1 MNHLGGATKRAGDAT
16 FLRRVNKSAVLE
28 LIREQGPM
36 SRSEIAR
43 RLRLSPATITRIVNV
58 LLENGLVLEGA
69 PVLSRYGRRPIL
81 LEFNPRA
88 SLIIG
93 VYVHQNMVAALSDL
107 NGEILE
113 RRVLPSVAGEE
124 GVERLIALIKELH
137 QISKRIGPP
146 VRGVGIGA
154 PSIVTFEQG
163 TVVWAPTLGWR
174 NLPLKCRLE
183 QALGLPVFVENEVNL
198 IALGESWRGAG
209 RGVRNLICI
218 SLGAGIGAGIIL
230 NGQLYRGS
238 HDAAG
243 EVGYMIANQNC
254 LGRVYDTYGC
264 LESLAGSMS
273 IVQRAATRLA
283 EGEPSLLMQQAGR
296 DGPQLTAEMVLSAA
310 RQNDYLAQ
318 SALNE
323 TLDYLSIAI
332 ANLVCVLDPDRIVI
346 SGDLAEFGDLFIEP
360 IRSRLQG
367 ALPHMPDVVLS
378 ELKTDAAVL
387 GALAIALFRTDG
399 GVFLRKTQA

>member
-1 MNHLGGATKRAGDAT
+1 LNHLGGATKRAGDAT

-58 LLENGLVLEGA
+58 LLENDLVLEGG
-69 PVLSRYGRRPIL
+69 PVLSRYGRRPVL

-113 RRVLPSVAGEE
+113 RRVLPSIAGEK

-137 QISKRIGPP
+137 RLSERVGPP

-154 PSIVTFEQG
+154 PSIVNFEQG

-174 NLPLKCRLE
+174 NLPLKHRLE
-183 QALGLPVFVENEVNL
+183 EALGLPVFVENEVNL

-209 RGVRNLICI
+209 RGVRNLICV

-243 EVGYMIANQNC
+243 EVGYIIANRNC
-254 LGRVYDTYGC
+254 LGEVYDTYGC
-264 LESLAGSMS
+264 LESLAGSKS
-273 IVQRAATRLA
+273 IVQRAAAHLA
-283 EGEPSLLMQQAGR
+283 EGEPSLLRQQLSC
-296 DGPQLTAEMVLSAA
+296 GPSQLTAEMVLSAA
-310 RQNDYLAQ
+310 RQNDSLARA
-318 SALNE
+318 ALGE

-367 ALPHMPDVVLS
+367 ALPHLPEVVLS

-399 GVFLRKTQA
+399 GAFLRKSRP